1 MKNDHSSNSKPP
13 ELMIKKEEEE
23 HNTFDFVEG
32 AIAEPHKQR
41 ERKNEIEEP
50 NTQKAQKRNPEEEPQ
65 LTSLNH

>member
-41 ERKNEIEEP
+41 ERKNEIEER
-50 NTQKAQKRNPEEEPQ
+50 NAQKGNPEEEPQ